1 MLSRILVEC
10 LPESIRVKERKL
22 MAKARKEYRELT
34 VSEATNY
41 GRKTAPM
48 LRIQGLWFQELGFN
62 IGDPVLVKCEDGK
75 LIITA
80 DRTRAEL
87 IEAEKAFMEE
97 ETKKLHEKF
106 LKEKKELH
114 ARFVAERQSGYGIVA
129 ESGLEA
135 ANV

>member
-1 MLSRILVEC
+1 MPIEC
-10 LPESIRVKERKL
+10 LPKSIRVKERKL
-22 MAKARKEYRELT
+22 MAKVRKEYRELT

-87 IEAEKAFMEE
+87 IEAEKVFMEE

-114 ARFVAERQSGYGIVA
+114 ERFVAERQSGYGIVA